1 MTLAYFSEKH
11 KIAFADA
18 FEAMTCN
25 VPSSTKTD
33 YNKPA
38 LEEKNFDE
46 NGRLLERR
54 FVHYGN
60 PRLVERYDYN
70 KGIVHKSFYEFGRE
84 ILEFSLPLY
93 SEQELRAKHIPIKE
107 RVQNLGFTPEQ
118 VTEISLQIKSTDKI
132 GGMQQ
137 KTWHGC
143 EGYFEKAHRTSIDNI
158 TCDERDNICAIEEY
172 VSSWGEQRIEYR
184 TFDAQNNLIFQGHS
198 WEEDT
203 LSSIEVSLYDKQN
216 RVIQRID
223 TNRYDY
229 GGFRNITHYTYKGDE
244 VIRTKIY
251 LNNPKEIAE
260 ESSKLIEKIRDKTYE
275 TICTE
280 DDHRGKKEVTTIDLT
295 GKIIKKTETNYLVK
309 YKNWIGEKK
318 VRSDEIT
325 DETVQEYTYNEAGVL
340 VKEVSRYVDKNSDRS
355 FSYDGYYSTEIIL
368 YNEQEQKV
376 ERNEKREYKNSWKI
390 IGERPNLKFETKDN
404 IFLERTLYYYD
415 SEGNLTREEL
425 KKWRADEGAETEV
438 EYLTIYHFYV
448 KDDEY
453 EAHLEITLKN
463 PN

>member
-25 VPSSTKTD
+25 IPSSID
-33 YNKPA
+33 YKEPA
-38 LEEKNFDE
+38 LEEKDFDE
-46 NGRLLERR
+46 NGRLLEKR
-54 FVHYGN
+54 FVHHGR

-93 SEQELRAKHIPIKE
+93 SEQELRTKHIPIKE
-107 RVQNLGFTPEQ
+107 RVQNLGFAPKQ

-184 TFDAQNNLIFQGHS
+184 TFDAQNNQIFQAHS

-216 RVIQRID
+216 QVIQRID
-223 TNRYDY
+223 TNRY
-229 GGFRNITHYTYKGDE
+229 GGFRGIKHYTYKGDE

-260 ESSKLIEKIRDKTYE
+260 ESRKLIEKKGDKTHE

-280 DDHRGKKEVTTIDLT
+280 DDHRGKEEVTTFDLT

-325 DETVQEYTYNEAGVL
+325 NKTVQEYTYNEAGVL
-340 VKEVSRYVDKNSDRS
+340 VKEVSRYVDKDNEDVSWS
-355 FSYDGYYSTEIIL
+355 DGYYSTEIIL
-368 YNEQEQKV
+368 YNEQGQKV
-376 ERNEKREYKNSWKI
+376 ERNEKREYKNSWEI
-390 IGERPNLKFETKDN
+390 IGKRPNLKFEHKDK

-425 KKWRADEGAETEV
+425 KKWRADEGIETDV
-438 EYLTIYHFYV
+438 ELLTTHHFYV
-448 KDDEY
+448 KEDEY
-453 EAHLEITLKN
+453 EEHLKVTVRENI
-463 PN
+463 

>member
-25 VPSSTKTD
+25 IPSSTKTD
-33 YNKPA
+33 YNEPA

-46 NGRLLERR
+46 DGRLLERR

-84 ILEFSLPLY
+84 ILQFSLSLY

-107 RVQNLGFTPEQ
+107 RVQNLGFAPEQ
-118 VTEISLQIKSTDKI
+118 VAEISLKIKSTVKI

-223 TNRYDY
+223 TNRY
-229 GGFRNITHYTYKGDE
+229 GGFRGIKHYTYKGDE
-244 VIRTKIY
+244 VICTKMY
-251 LNNPKEIAE
+251 LDNPKEIAE
-260 ESSKLIEKIRDKTYE
+260 ESRKLTEKIGDKTHE

-280 DDHRGKKEVTTIDLT
+280 DDHRGKKEVTTFDLA
-295 GKIIKKTETNYLVK
+295 GKIIKKIETNYLVK
-309 YKNWIGEKK
+309 YEKWIGEKE

-325 DETVQEYTYNEAGVL
+325 NKTVQEYTYNEAGVL
-340 VKEVSRYVDKNSDRS
+340 VKEVRRYIDKDNEDISWSDGS
-355 FSYDGYYSTEIIL
+355 YSTEIIL
-368 YNEQEQKV
+368 YNEQGQKV
-376 ERNEKREYKNSWKI
+376 ERNEKREYKNSLEI
-390 IGERPNLKFETKDN
+390 IGKRPNLKFETKDN

-425 KKWRADEGAETEV
+425 KKWRADEGIETDI
-438 EYLTIYHFYV
+438 EYLTTHHFYV
-448 KDDEY
+448 EDDEY
-453 EAHLEITLKN
+453 KEHLKVTVKK
-463 PN
+463 

>member
-33 YNKPA
+33 YKEPA

-46 NGRLLERR
+46 DGRLLERR

-107 RVQNLGFTPEQ
+107 RVQNLGFAPDQ
-118 VTEISLQIKSTDKI
+118 VTEISLKIKSTDKI

-184 TFDAQNNLIFQGHS
+184 TFDAQNNQIFQGHS

-216 RVIQRID
+216 RVMQRID
-223 TNRYDY
+223 TNRY
-229 GGFRNITHYTYKGDE
+229 GGFRGITHYTYKGDE

-260 ESSKLIEKIRDKTYE
+260 ESSKLIEKKGDKTVE

-280 DDHRGKKEVTTIDLT
+280 DDHRGKEEVTTIDLT
-295 GKIIKKTETNYLVK
+295 GKIIKKIKTNYLVK
-309 YKNWIGEKK
+309 YKKWIGEKK

-325 DETVQEYTYNEAGVL
+325 NKTVQEYTYNEAGVL
-340 VKEVSRYVDKNSDRS
+340 VKEVSRYVDKDNEDVSWS
-355 FSYDGYYSTEIIL
+355 DGYYSTEIIL
-368 YNEQEQKV
+368 YNEQGQKV
-376 ERNEKREYKNSWKI
+376 ERNEKREYKNSWEI
-390 IGERPNLKFETKDN
+390 IGKRPNLKFETKDE
-404 IFLERTLYYYD
+404 IFLERTFYYYD

-425 KKWRADEGAETEV
+425 KKWRADEGIETDV
-438 EYLTIYHFYV
+438 ELLTTHHFYV

-453 EAHLEITLKN
+453 EEHLKVIVKN
-463 PN
+463 N

>member
-33 YNKPA
+33 YKEPA

-46 NGRLLERR
+46 DGRLLERR

-107 RVQNLGFTPEQ
+107 RVQNLGFAPDQ
-118 VTEISLQIKSTDKI
+118 VTEISLKIKSTDKI

-184 TFDAQNNLIFQGHS
+184 TFDAQNNQIFQGHS

-216 RVIQRID
+216 RVMQRID
-223 TNRYDY
+223 TNRY
-229 GGFRNITHYTYKGDE
+229 GGFRGITHYTYKGDE

-260 ESSKLIEKIRDKTYE
+260 ESSKLIEKIGDKTHE

-280 DDHRGKKEVTTIDLT
+280 DNHRGKKEVTTIDLT
-295 GKIIKKTETNYLVK
+295 GKIIKKTKTNYLVK
-309 YKNWIGEKK
+309 YKKWTGEKK

-325 DETVQEYTYNEAGVL
+325 NKTVQEYTYNEAGVL
-340 VKEVSRYVDKNSDRS
+340 VKEVSRYVDKDNEDVSWS
-355 FSYDGYYSTEIIL
+355 DGYYSTEIIL
-368 YNEQEQKV
+368 YNEQGQKV
-376 ERNEKREYKNSWKI
+376 ERNEKREYKNSWEI
-390 IGERPNLKFETKDN
+390 IGKRPNLKFETKDE

-425 KKWRADEGAETEV
+425 KKWRADEGIETDV
-438 EYLTIYHFYV
+438 ELLTTHHFYV

-453 EAHLEITLKN
+453 EEHLKVIVKN
-463 PN
+463 N

>member
-25 VPSSTKTD
+25 IPSSID
-33 YNKPA
+33 YKEPA
-38 LEEKNFDE
+38 LEEKDFDE

-54 FVHYGN
+54 FVHHER

-70 KGIVHKSFYEFGRE
+70 EGIVHKSFYEFGRE
-84 ILEFSLPLY
+84 ILQFSLPLY

-107 RVQNLGFTPEQ
+107 RVQNLGFAPEQ
-118 VTEISLQIKSTDKI
+118 VAEISLKIKSTDKI

-184 TFDAQNNLIFQGHS
+184 TFDGQNNRIFQGHS

-203 LSSIEVSLYDKQN
+203 LSYIEVSLYYKQN

-223 TNRYDY
+223 TNRY
-229 GGFRNITHYTYKGDE
+229 GGFRGITHYTYKGGE

-260 ESSKLIEKIRDKTYE
+260 ESSKLIEKK
-275 TICTE
+275 
-280 DDHRGKKEVTTIDLT
+280 G
-295 GKIIKKTETNYLVK
+295 
-309 YKNWIGEKK
+309 
-318 VRSDEIT
+318 
-325 DETVQEYTYNEAGVL
+325 
-340 VKEVSRYVDKNSDRS
+340 
-355 FSYDGYYSTEIIL
+355 
-368 YNEQEQKV
+368 
-376 ERNEKREYKNSWKI
+376 
-390 IGERPNLKFETKDN
+390 TK
-404 IFLERTLYYYD
+404 L
-415 SEGNLTREEL
+415 
-425 KKWRADEGAETEV
+425 
-438 EYLTIYHFYV
+438 
-448 KDDEY
+448 
-453 EAHLEITLKN
+453 
-463 PN
+463 

>member
-25 VPSSTKTD
+25 IPSSID
-33 YNKPA
+33 YKEPA
-38 LEEKNFDE
+38 LEEKDFDE

-54 FVHYGN
+54 FVHHGR

-107 RVQNLGFTPEQ
+107 RVQNLGFAPKQ
-118 VTEISLQIKSTDKI
+118 VTEISLKIKSTDKI

-184 TFDAQNNLIFQGHS
+184 TFDAQNNQIFQAHS

-216 RVIQRID
+216 QVIQRID
-223 TNRYDY
+223 TNRY
-229 GGFRNITHYTYKGDE
+229 GGFRGIKHYTYKGDE

-260 ESSKLIEKIRDKTYE
+260 ESSKLIEKKGDKTVE

-280 DDHRGKKEVTTIDLT
+280 DDHRGKEEVTTFNST

-309 YKNWIGEKK
+309 YEKWIGEKE

-325 DETVQEYTYNEAGVL
+325 NKTVQEYTYNEAGVL
-340 VKEVSRYVDKNSDRS
+340 VKEVRRYVDKDNEDISWSDGS
-355 FSYDGYYSTEIIL
+355 YSTEIIL
-368 YNEQEQKV
+368 YNEQGQKV
-376 ERNEKREYKNSWKI
+376 ERNEKREYKNSLEI
-390 IGERPNLKFETKDN
+390 IGKRPNLKFETKDN

-425 KKWRADEGAETEV
+425 KKWRADEGIETDV
-438 EYLTIYHFYV
+438 ELLTTHHFYF
-448 KDDEY
+448 KEDECEEHFKSY
-453 EAHLEITLKN
+453 CKK
-463 PN
+463 

>member
-25 VPSSTKTD
+25 IPSSID
-33 YNKPA
+33 YKEPA
-38 LEEKNFDE
+38 LEEKDFDE

-54 FVHYGN
+54 FVHYGR

-93 SEQELRAKHIPIKE
+93 SEQELRTKHIPIKE
-107 RVQNLGFTPEQ
+107 RVQNLGFAPKQ

-184 TFDAQNNLIFQGHS
+184 TFDAQNNQIFQAHS

-216 RVIQRID
+216 QVIQRID
-223 TNRYDY
+223 TNRY
-229 GGFRNITHYTYKGDE
+229 GGFRGIKHYTYKGDE

-260 ESSKLIEKIRDKTYE
+260 ESRKLIEKKGDKTHE

-280 DDHRGKKEVTTIDLT
+280 DDHRGKEEVTTFDLT

-325 DETVQEYTYNEAGVL
+325 NKTVQEYTYNEAGVL
-340 VKEVSRYVDKNSDRS
+340 VKEVSRYVDKDNEDVSWS
-355 FSYDGYYSTEIIL
+355 DGYYSTEIIL
-368 YNEQEQKV
+368 YNEQGQKV
-376 ERNEKREYKNSWKI
+376 ERNEKREYKNSWEI
-390 IGERPNLKFETKDN
+390 IGKRPNLKFEHKDK

-425 KKWRADEGAETEV
+425 KKWRADEGIETDV
-438 EYLTIYHFYV
+438 ELLTTHHFYV
-448 KDDEY
+448 KEDEY
-453 EAHLEITLKN
+453 EEHLKVTVRENI
-463 PN
+463 

>member
-33 YNKPA
+33 YKEPA
-38 LEEKNFDE
+38 LEEKDFDE

-54 FVHYGN
+54 FVHHGR

-84 ILEFSLPLY
+84 ILQFSLPLY

-107 RVQNLGFTPEQ
+107 RVQNLGFAPEQ
-118 VTEISLQIKSTDKI
+118 VAEISLKIKSTDKI
-132 GGMQQ
+132 GGIQQ
-137 KTWHGC
+137 ETWHGC
-143 EGYFEKAHRTSIDNI
+143 EGYFEKAHRTNIDNI
-158 TCDERDNICAIEEY
+158 ACDERDNICAIEEY

-184 TFDAQNNLIFQGHS
+184 TFDAQNNRIFQAHS
-198 WEEDT
+198 WQEDT
-203 LSSIEVSLYDKQN
+203 LSSIEVSVYDEQN
-216 RVIQRID
+216 RVMQRID
-223 TNRYDY
+223 TNRYGDSRGLTY
-229 GGFRNITHYTYKGDE
+229 YTYKGDE
-244 VIRTKIY
+244 VIRTKMY
-251 LNNPKEIAE
+251 LDNPKEIAE
-260 ESSKLIEKIRDKTYE
+260 ESRKLTEKIGDKTHE

-280 DDHRGKKEVTTIDLT
+280 DDHRGKEEVTTFNST
-295 GKIIKKTETNYLVK
+295 GKIIKKIKTNYLVK

-325 DETVQEYTYNEAGVL
+325 NKTVLEYTYNEAGVL
-340 VKEVSRYVDKNSDRS
+340 VKEVSRYVDKDNEDISWSDGS
-355 FSYDGYYSTEIIL
+355 YSTEIIL
-368 YNEQEQKV
+368 YNEQGQKV
-376 ERNEKREYKNSWKI
+376 ERNEKREYKNSLEI
-390 IGERPNLKFETKDN
+390 IGKRPNLKFETKDN

-425 KKWRADEGAETEV
+425 KKWRADEGIETDV
-438 EYLTIYHFYV
+438 ELLTTHHFYFKEDECEEHLKVIV
-448 KDDEY
+448 K
-453 EAHLEITLKN
+453 N
-463 PN
+463 N

>member
-33 YNKPA
+33 YKEPA

-46 NGRLLERR
+46 DGRLLERR

-93 SEQELRAKHIPIKE
+93 SEQELRAKHIPIKQ
-107 RVQNLGFTPEQ
+107 RVQNLGFAPDQ
-118 VTEISLQIKSTDKI
+118 VAEISLQIKSTDKI
-132 GGMQQ
+132 GGIQQ

-184 TFDAQNNLIFQGHS
+184 TFDAQNNQIFQGHS

-216 RVIQRID
+216 RVMQRID
-223 TNRYDY
+223 TNRY
-229 GGFRNITHYTYKGDE
+229 GGFRGITHYTYKGDE

-260 ESSKLIEKIRDKTYE
+260 ESSKLIEKKGDKTVE

-280 DDHRGKKEVTTIDLT
+280 DDHRGKEEVTTIDLT
-295 GKIIKKTETNYLVK
+295 GKIIKKIKTNYLVK
-309 YKNWIGEKK
+309 YKKWIGEKK

-325 DETVQEYTYNEAGVL
+325 NKTVQEYTYNEAGVL
-340 VKEVSRYVDKNSDRS
+340 VKEVSRYVDKDNEDVSWS
-355 FSYDGYYSTEIIL
+355 DGYYSTEIIL
-368 YNEQEQKV
+368 YNEQGQKV
-376 ERNEKREYKNSWKI
+376 ERNEKREYKNSWEI
-390 IGERPNLKFETKDN
+390 IGKRPNLKFETKDE

-425 KKWRADEGAETEV
+425 KKWRADEGIETDV
-438 EYLTIYHFYV
+438 ELLTTHHFYV

-453 EAHLEITLKN
+453 EEHLKVIVRENI
-463 PN
+463 

>member
-25 VPSSTKTD
+25 IPSSID
-33 YNKPA
+33 YKEPA
-38 LEEKNFDE
+38 LEEKDFDE

-54 FVHYGN
+54 FVHHGR

-107 RVQNLGFTPEQ
+107 RVQNLGFAPEQ
-118 VTEISLQIKSTDKI
+118 VTEIRLQIKSTDKI

-137 KTWHGC
+137 KTWHSC

-184 TFDAQNNLIFQGHS
+184 TFDAQNNQIFQAHS

-203 LSSIEVSLYDKQN
+203 LSSIEVSLYDEQN

-223 TNRYDY
+223 TNRY
-229 GGFRNITHYTYKGDE
+229 GGFRGIKHYTYKGDE

-260 ESSKLIEKIRDKTYE
+260 ESSKLIEKIGDKTHE

-295 GKIIKKTETNYLVK
+295 GKIIKKTKTNYLVK
-309 YKNWIGEKK
+309 YKKWTGEKK

-325 DETVQEYTYNEAGVL
+325 NKTVQEYTYNEAGVL
-340 VKEVSRYVDKNSDRS
+340 VKEVSRYVDKDNENFPWS
-355 FSYDGYYSTEIIL
+355 DGYYSTEIIL
-368 YNEQEQKV
+368 YNEQGQKV
-376 ERNEKREYKNSWKI
+376 ERNEKREYKNSWEI
-390 IGERPNLKFETKDN
+390 IGERPNLKFETKDE

>member
-25 VPSSTKTD
+25 IPSSID
-33 YNKPA
+33 YKEPA
-38 LEEKNFDE
+38 LEEKDFDE
-46 NGRLLERR
+46 NGCLLERR
-54 FVHYGN
+54 FVHYGK
-60 PRLVERYDYN
+60 PRLVEHYDYN

-107 RVQNLGFTPEQ
+107 RVQNLGFVPEQ
-118 VTEISLQIKSTDKI
+118 VAEISLEIKSIDKI

-184 TFDAQNNLIFQGHS
+184 TFDAQNNQIFQAHS

-203 LSSIEVSLYDKQN
+203 LSFIEVSLYDKQN

-229 GGFRNITHYTYKGDE
+229 GGFRNITYYTYKGDE

-251 LNNPKEIAE
+251 LDNPKEIAE
-260 ESSKLIEKIRDKTYE
+260 ESSKLIEKIGDKTYE

-340 VKEVSRYVDKNSDRS
+340 EKEVSRYVDKDNDHFISGD
-355 FSYDGYYSTEIIL
+355 YYTIEIIL
-368 YNEQEQKV
+368 YNEQGQKV
-376 ERNEKREYKNSWKI
+376 ERNKKTEHKNCFDSFKFEYKDK
-390 IGERPNLKFETKDN
+390 
-404 IFLERTLYYYD
+404 IFLEHTLYYYD

-425 KKWRADEGAETEV
+425 KKWRADEGIETDV
-438 EYLTIYHFYV
+438 ELLTTHHFYV

-453 EAHLEITLKN
+453 EEHLEVTVKEII
-463 PN
+463 

>member
-25 VPSSTKTD
+25 IPSSID
-33 YNKPA
+33 YKEPA
-38 LEEKNFDE
+38 LEEKDFDE

-54 FVHYGN
+54 FVHHGR
-60 PRLVERYDYN
+60 PRLVEHYDYN

-84 ILEFSLPLY
+84 ILQFSLPLY

-107 RVQNLGFTPEQ
+107 RVQNLGFAPEQ
-118 VTEISLQIKSTDKI
+118 VAEISLKIKSTDKI

-184 TFDAQNNLIFQGHS
+184 TFDAQNNQIFQGHS

-203 LSSIEVSLYDKQN
+203 LSSIEVSLYDEQN
-216 RVIQRID
+216 RVMQRID
-223 TNRYDY
+223 TNRYGDSRGLTY
-229 GGFRNITHYTYKGDE
+229 YTYKGDE
-244 VIRTKIY
+244 VIRTKMY
-251 LNNPKEIAE
+251 LYNPKEIAE
-260 ESSKLIEKIRDKTYE
+260 ESRKLIEKIGDKTDE

-280 DDHRGKKEVTTIDLT
+280 DDHRGKKEVTTFDLT
-295 GKIIKKTETNYLVK
+295 GKIIKKIETNYLVK
-309 YKNWIGEKK
+309 YEKWIGEKD

-325 DETVQEYTYNEAGVL
+325 DKTVQEYTYNEAGVL

-355 FSYDGYYSTEIIL
+355 FRYDGSYSTEIIL
-368 YNEQEQKV
+368 YNEQGQKV
-376 ERNEKREYKNSWKI
+376 ERNEKREYKNSWEI
-390 IGERPNLKFETKDN
+390 IGKRPNLKFETKDK

-425 KKWRADEGAETEV
+425 KKWRADEGVETDV
-438 EYLTIYHFYV
+438 ELLTTHHFYFKKDECEEHLKVIV
-448 KDDEY
+448 K
-453 EAHLEITLKN
+453 N
-463 PN
+463 N

>member
-25 VPSSTKTD
+25 VPSSAKTD
-33 YNKPA
+33 YKEPA
-38 LEEKNFDE
+38 LEEKDFDE

-54 FVHYGN
+54 FVHYGR

-93 SEQELRAKHIPIKE
+93 SEHELRAKHIPIKE
-107 RVQNLGFTPEQ
+107 RVQNLGFAPEQ
-118 VTEISLQIKSTDKI
+118 VTEISLKIKSTDKI

-137 KTWHGC
+137 KTWHSC

-184 TFDAQNNLIFQGHS
+184 TFDAQNNQIFQGHS

-223 TNRYDY
+223 TNRY
-229 GGFRNITHYTYKGDE
+229 GGFRGIKHYTYKGDE

-260 ESSKLIEKIRDKTYE
+260 ESRKLIEKKGNKTHE

-280 DDHRGKKEVTTIDLT
+280 DDHRGKEEVTTFDLT

-325 DETVQEYTYNEAGVL
+325 NKTVQEYTYNEAGVL
-340 VKEVSRYVDKNSDRS
+340 VKEVSRYVDKDNENFPWS
-355 FSYDGYYSTEIIL
+355 DGYYSTEIIF
-368 YNEQEQKV
+368 YNEQGQKV
-376 ERNEKREYKNSWKI
+376 ERNEKREYKNSREI

-425 KKWRADEGAETEV
+425 KKWRADEGIETDV
-438 EYLTIYHFYV
+438 ELLTTHHFHF
-448 KDDEY
+448 KEDEC
-453 EAHLEITLKN
+453 EEHLKVIAKENI
-463 PN
+463 

>member
-25 VPSSTKTD
+25 IPSSID
-33 YNKPA
+33 YKEPA
-38 LEEKNFDE
+38 LEEKDFDE

-107 RVQNLGFTPEQ
+107 RVQNLGFAPDQ

-132 GGMQQ
+132 GGIQQ

-158 TCDERDNICAIEEY
+158 ACDERDNICAIEEY

-184 TFDAQNNLIFQGHS
+184 SFDAQSNRIFQAHS

-203 LSSIEVSLYDKQN
+203 LSSIEVSLYDEQN

-223 TNRYDY
+223 TNRF
-229 GGFRNITHYTYKGDE
+229 GSFKGITYYTYKEDE
-244 VIRTKIY
+244 VIRTKMY
-251 LNNPKEIAE
+251 LDNPKEIAE
-260 ESSKLIEKIRDKTYE
+260 ESSKLIEKIGDKTYE

>member
-25 VPSSTKTD
+25 IPSSID
-33 YNKPA
+33 YKEPA
-38 LEEKNFDE
+38 LEEKDFDE

-54 FVHYGN
+54 FVHYGR

-107 RVQNLGFTPEQ
+107 RVQNLGFAPKQ
-118 VTEISLQIKSTDKI
+118 VTEISLKIKSTDKI

-184 TFDAQNNLIFQGHS
+184 AFDAQNNQIFQAHS

-216 RVIQRID
+216 QVIQRID
-223 TNRYDY
+223 TNRY
-229 GGFRNITHYTYKGDE
+229 GGFRGIKHYTYKGDE

-260 ESSKLIEKIRDKTYE
+260 ESSKLIEKKGDKTVE

-280 DDHRGKKEVTTIDLT
+280 DDHRGKEEVTTIDLT

-325 DETVQEYTYNEAGVL
+325 NKTVQEYTYNEAGVL
-340 VKEVSRYVDKNSDRS
+340 VKEVSRYVDKDNEDVSWS
-355 FSYDGYYSTEIIL
+355 DGYYSTEIIL
-368 YNEQEQKV
+368 YNEQGQKV
-376 ERNEKREYKNSWKI
+376 ECNEKREYKNSLKI
-390 IGERPNLKFETKDN
+390 IGKRPNLEFQTKDE

-425 KKWRADEGAETEV
+425 KKWRADEGIETDV
-438 EYLTIYHFYV
+438 ELLTTHHFYFKEDECEEHLKVIV
-448 KDDEY
+448 KEN
-453 EAHLEITLKN
+453 I
-463 PN
+463 

>member
-33 YNKPA
+33 YKEPA
-38 LEEKNFDE
+38 LEEKDFDE

-54 FVHYGN
+54 FVHYGR

-143 EGYFEKAHRTSIDNI
+143 KGYFEKAHRTSIDNI

-223 TNRYDY
+223 TNRY
-229 GGFRNITHYTYKGDE
+229 GGFRGIKHYTYKGDE

-260 ESSKLIEKIRDKTYE
+260 ESRKLTEKIGDKTHE

-280 DDHRGKKEVTTIDLT
+280 DDHRGKEEVTTIDLT

-325 DETVQEYTYNEAGVL
+325 NKTVQEYTYNEAGVL

-368 YNEQEQKV
+368 YNEQGQKV

-390 IGERPNLKFETKDN
+390 IGERPNLKFETKDK

-425 KKWRADEGAETEV
+425 KKWRADEGGETNV
-438 EYLTIYHFYV
+438 ELLTTHHFYFKEDECEEDLKVIV
-448 KDDEY
+448 KEN
-453 EAHLEITLKN
+453 I
-463 PN
+463 

>member
-18 FEAMTCN
+18 FEAMTC
-25 VPSSTKTD
+25 SISGFDFKE
-33 YNKPA
+33 PA
-38 LEEKNFDE
+38 LEEKEFDSK
-46 NGRLLERR
+46 GRLIERR
-54 FVHYGN
+54 FVHYGK

-70 KGIVHKSFYEFGRE
+70 KGIVHKSFYEFSRE

-107 RVQNLGFTPEQ
+107 RVQNLGFAPKQ
-118 VTEISLQIKSTDKI
+118 VTGISLHIKSIDKI

-137 KTWHGC
+137 NTWHGC

-184 TFDAQNNLIFQGHS
+184 TFDAQNNQIFQGHS

-203 LSSIEVSLYDKQN
+203 LRSIEVSLYDEQN

-223 TNRYDY
+223 TDRY
-229 GGFRNITHYTYKGDE
+229 GGFRGITHYTYKGDE
-244 VIRTKIY
+244 VIRAKIY
-251 LNNPKEIAE
+251 LDNPKENAE
-260 ESSKLIEKIRDKTYE
+260 ESSKLIEKKGDKTIE

-280 DDHRGKKEVTTIDLT
+280 DDHRGKEEVTTFNST
-295 GKIIKKTETNYLVK
+295 GKIIEKTETNYLVK
-309 YKNWIGEKK
+309 YENWIGEKK

-355 FSYDGYYSTEIIL
+355 FRYEGSYSTETIL
-368 YNEQEQKV
+368 YNEQRQKV
-376 ERNEKREYKNSWKI
+376 ERNEKREYKNSREI
-390 IGERPNLKFETKDN
+390 IGERPNLKFETKDK
-404 IFLERTLYYYD
+404 IFLEHTIYYYD

-425 KKWRADEGAETEV
+425 KKWRADEGVETDV
-438 EYLTIYHFYV
+438 EHFTTYHFYV
-448 KDDEY
+448 KEDEY
-453 EAHLEITLKN
+453 EEHLKVTVKENL
-463 PN
+463 

>member
-25 VPSSTKTD
+25 VPSSAKTD
-33 YNKPA
+33 YKEPA
-38 LEEKNFDE
+38 LEEKDFDE

-54 FVHYGN
+54 FVHYGR

-93 SEQELRAKHIPIKE
+93 REHELRAKHIPIKE
-107 RVQNLGFTPEQ
+107 RVQNLGFAPEQ
-118 VTEISLQIKSTDKI
+118 VTEISLKIKSTDKI

-137 KTWHGC
+137 KTWHSC

-184 TFDAQNNLIFQGHS
+184 TFDAQNNQIFQGHS

-223 TNRYDY
+223 TNRY
-229 GGFRNITHYTYKGDE
+229 GGFRGIKHYTYKGDE

-260 ESSKLIEKIRDKTYE
+260 ESRKLIEKKGDKTHE

-280 DDHRGKKEVTTIDLT
+280 DDHRGKEEITTFDLT

-325 DETVQEYTYNEAGVL
+325 NKTVQEYTYNEAGVL
-340 VKEVSRYVDKNSDRS
+340 VKEVSRYVDKDNEDVSWS
-355 FSYDGYYSTEIIL
+355 DGYYSTEIIL
-368 YNEQEQKV
+368 YNEQGQKV
-376 ERNEKREYKNSWKI
+376 ERNEKRE
-390 IGERPNLKFETKDN
+390 
-404 IFLERTLYYYD
+404 
-415 SEGNLTREEL
+415 
-425 KKWRADEGAETEV
+425 
-438 EYLTIYHFYV
+438 
-448 KDDEY
+448 
-453 EAHLEITLKN
+453 
-463 PN
+463 

>member
-33 YNKPA
+33 YKEPA

-46 NGRLLERR
+46 DGRLLERR

-107 RVQNLGFTPEQ
+107 RVQNLGFAPDQ
-118 VTEISLQIKSTDKI
+118 VTEISLKIKSTDKI

-223 TNRYDY
+223 TNRY
-229 GGFRNITHYTYKGDE
+229 GGVRGIKHYTYKGDE
-244 VIRTKIY
+244 VICTKMY
-251 LNNPKEIAE
+251 LDNPKEIAE
-260 ESSKLIEKIRDKTYE
+260 ESRKLTEKIGDKTHE

-280 DDHRGKKEVTTIDLT
+280 DDHRGKEEVTTFNST
-295 GKIIKKTETNYLVK
+295 GKIIKK
-309 YKNWIGEKK
+309 
-318 VRSDEIT
+318 
-325 DETVQEYTYNEAGVL
+325 
-340 VKEVSRYVDKNSDRS
+340 
-355 FSYDGYYSTEIIL
+355 
-368 YNEQEQKV
+368 
-376 ERNEKREYKNSWKI
+376 
-390 IGERPNLKFETKDN
+390 
-404 IFLERTLYYYD
+404 
-415 SEGNLTREEL
+415 
-425 KKWRADEGAETEV
+425 
-438 EYLTIYHFYV
+438 
-448 KDDEY
+448 
-453 EAHLEITLKN
+453 
-463 PN
+463 